1 MTSIMVGMTDSEILA
16 QLGARLRAYRLQQN
30 LTVAHVARRA
40 VPGGD
45 DDPARVTV
53 TLTDIGERTRM
64 VEVTAVSS
72 RAVRDAI
79 VKTGM
84 EAGLQD
90 ALDLLEEVARSLQ

>member
-1 MTSIMVGMTDSEILA
+1 MVGMTDSEILA

-53 TLTDIGERTRM
+53 THTDIGERTRM

-90 ALDLLEEVARSLQ
+90 ALDLFEEVARSLQ

>member
-1 MTSIMVGMTDSEILA
+1 MVGMTDSEILA

-53 TLTDIGERTRM
+53 THTDIGERTRM